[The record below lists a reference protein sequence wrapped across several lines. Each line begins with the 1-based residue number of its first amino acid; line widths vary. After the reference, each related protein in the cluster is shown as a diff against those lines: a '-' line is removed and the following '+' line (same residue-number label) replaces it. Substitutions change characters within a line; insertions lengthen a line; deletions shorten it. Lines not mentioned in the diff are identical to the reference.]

1 MKTVLTGILL
11 AVVFVLCG
19 EEFALTKNGKAVS
32 SIVLGKNATVVEK
45 HAADELAKFLA
56 KISNG
61 EHAFFLFGGFT
72 EYPCKSVKTHIVA

>member
-61 EHAFFLFGGFT
+61 ERPVISTSAIKGKYTKRSL
-72 EYPCKSVKTHIVA
+72 